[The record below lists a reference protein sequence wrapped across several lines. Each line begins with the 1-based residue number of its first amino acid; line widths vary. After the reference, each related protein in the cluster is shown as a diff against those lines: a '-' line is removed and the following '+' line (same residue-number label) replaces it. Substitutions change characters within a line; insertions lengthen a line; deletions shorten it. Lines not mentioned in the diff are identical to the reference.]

1 MAYLTAK
8 KAARLTAKAKEQKV
22 SWCTKLRFSHDL
34 KRAAKMGRSAH
45 FFKSNYSNW
54 KEIVKWLE
62 SLGYKCKVDSFND
75 KIFIDWEES
84 NE

>member
-1 MAYLTAK
+1 MYLTAK

-22 SWCTKLRFSHDL
+22 SWCTKLRFSREL
-34 KRAAKMGRSAH
+34 KRAASRGKGAH

-62 SLGYKCKVDSFND
+62 SLGYECRVNSFDD
-75 KIFIDWEES
+75 KIVIHWEEG